1 MADPEAKQM
10 SDPTKNTNVHRVTQA
25 PFQITSNQEERSRW
39 LKLLAYGKPG
49 VGKTEL
55 LASSVNVP
63 EMRDVLMIDA
73 ESGRETLEDNDRIP
87 DQERLA
93 HVRVTTF
100 KQVAQVHDYLKA
112 HVKVRD
118 MPEGPERT
126 KKLKILTAAITSQ
139 PIEEID
145 EPFEFRTVI
154 IDSLTEVDAYCMYNI
169 MGMDTEKIETDD
181 EMAVPEFKDFR
192 RNNEQVKL
200 LIRAFR
206 DLPINL
212 LIACAQQ
219 YSQDELKKFH
229 YTPALTGKLS
239 SQVQGFMDIVGY
251 MVTQAANETSE
262 MPRKLIIAPLQ
273 SGASF
278 DAKNRKSIYKKTS
291 FDNPD
296 MLKIMRAIKL
306 AK

>member
-10 SDPTKNTNVHRVTQA
+10 SDPTKSTNVHRVAQA
-25 PFQITSNQEERSRW
+25 PFRISPMQGERERW
-39 LKLLAYGKPG
+39 LKLLVYGKPG

-55 LASSVNVP
+55 LASSVNVT

-73 ESGRETLEDNDRIP
+73 ESGKTTLDDNDRIP
-87 DQERLA
+87 DTSRLA
-93 HVRVTTF
+93 HVRVTSF
-100 KQVAQVHDYLKA
+100 KQVAQIHDYLKA
-112 HVKVRD
+112 HIKVRD
-118 MPEGPERT
+118 MANSPERT
-126 KKLKILTAAITSQ
+126 RKLKVLHSAITDI
-139 PIEEID
+139 PVDEID

-154 IDSLTEVDAYCMYNI
+154 IDSLSEVDAYCMYNL

-206 DLPINL
+206 DLPVNL

-219 YSQDELKKFH
+219 YTQDELKKFH

-251 MVTQAANETSE
+251 MVTMAANETSE
-262 MPRKLIIAPLQ
+262 MPRKLLIAPLQ
-273 SGASF
+273 QGASF
-278 DAKNRKSIYKKTS
+278 DAKNRKSIYKKSS

-296 MLKIMRAIKL
+296 MLKIMRAVKL